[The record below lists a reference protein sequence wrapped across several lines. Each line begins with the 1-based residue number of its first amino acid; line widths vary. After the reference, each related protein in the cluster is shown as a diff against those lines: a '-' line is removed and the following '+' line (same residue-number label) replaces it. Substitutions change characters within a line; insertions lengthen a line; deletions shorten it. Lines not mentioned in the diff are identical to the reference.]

1 MRIAVASVDGHNLAG
16 VLSVAGCLLV
26 FPVEGDCIG
35 QPERRI
41 LRRSGRGDR
50 AGKPMDAPVDLGS
63 DRARGAASVG
73 GVRIL
78 PLSAIAGSA
87 VGPDDQPD
95 GVSAEL
101 MRAAA
106 DCEVLLAGAFNQVQ
120 QSALLRVGLLCLP
133 VPVAG
138 SALEAVRFAV
148 SGQPPHRAAGCGACP
163 SSGKH
168 A

>member
-1 MRIAVASVDGHNLAG
+1 MRIAVASVDGQDLAG
-16 VLSVAGCLLV
+16 VLSRAGYLLV
-26 FPVEGDCIG
+26 FPVEGDSIG
-35 QPERRI
+35 QPEQRTLLGPARGS
-41 LRRSGRGDR
+41 RAMKSTQSPGDSG
-50 AGKPMDAPVDLGS
+50 AH
-63 DRARGAASVG
+63 RARGTATVG

-87 VGPDDQPD
+87 VAADDLD
-95 GVSAEL
+95 EGLSAEL
-101 MRAAA
+101 LRAAA
-106 DCEVLLAGAFNQVQ
+106 DCEVLLAGAFHPTQ

-133 VPVAG
+133 VPIAS